1 MPLFKQEKLQKN
13 ESFSAPNSERMSFL
27 GKLENSNHTGT
38 DDDDG
43 EVSSV
48 SIAGRT
54 KPAAESSL
62 QGAFSIE
69 PFNPAKMKWSRWV
82 DRLEMA
88 FQLFEISESRK
99 LALLLHYMGPES
111 YDVVADALAPA
122 KPLSRSFGEIVKL
135 LENHYSPNAPE
146 IKEVFRFMSRKQGD
160 ARPFETAEE
169 FLAALRKLAEGCN
182 FGTYLEKALRN
193 QFVFGLKNKSLQSK
207 LLEIHG
213 LTLAKARE
221 IVSQGSGLKTAVR
234 EVPSPAKI
242 SRSFQEVL
250 EATEEH
256 ISDDQEFLGYTEDS
270 QPYVS
275 PVRVKKDTSSRS
287 NNNRTSEMSVVYASP
302 ITMDIDEDHQQVVNR
317 QPRVLL
323 EDIGQFNSPWEHNHT
338 KRRFLENL
346 NITADNIAQILE
358 SCPASQD
365 VLRKI
370 NDRIPIEKTDK
381 NLLCRTICNA
391 LMGAEVRQ
399 GLTVKLH
406 DKIAL
411 AKAIIEAY
419 PVLRC
424 HDPERPPE
432 SEWFWENNGEEKGGH
447 TGYIQHWVRNTMSKS
462 AKTDTSRKRRAPV
475 HHPGLEVLVQ
485 ELHALLEE
493 PENRDRIFSLMTE
506 TFPLRQEMRFRKKI
520 NVELA
525 AQFPHL
531 LQHGGEMLDHEFN
544 LMFPDRKTIRTFESI
559 IPFCMM
565 LEGNFPAIE
574 CPGILSIL
582 KVMCTLSNTFISNI
596 AKRNDPL
603 GLHPIEDYLSILV
616 RWRQPDQDLDY
627 VLANLEVPPYIFV
640 DNQAFGSGDFHA
652 IIEGTAFN
660 CGDDFC
666 RAFDLVLKAYKVFA
680 YTCDVRAKKVVS
692 FFDISVYNLYK
703 FSRMVTVNS
712 LCDRMK
718 AATATA

>member
-1 MPLFKQEKLQKN
+1 
-13 ESFSAPNSERMSFL
+13 MSFMA
-27 GKLENSNHTGT
+27 KRETSNHTGT
-38 DDDDG
+38 DDDEHDSN
-43 EVSSV
+43 VST
-48 SIAGRT
+48 ARA
-54 KPAAESSL
+54 KPADSS
-62 QGAFSIE
+62 QQSAFSIE
-69 PFNPAKMKWSRWV
+69 PFNPAKMKWARWV

-88 FQLFEISESRK
+88 FQLFEVPESRRV
-99 LALLLHYMGPES
+99 AFLLHYMGPES
-111 YDVVADALAPA
+111 YDIVADALAPA
-122 KPLSRSFGEIVKL
+122 KPLSRTFEEIVKL
-135 LENHYSPNAPE
+135 LENHYSPSVPE
-146 IKEVFRFMSRKQGD
+146 IKAVFRFMSRKQGD
-160 ARPFETAEE
+160 ARPIETAEQ
-169 FLAALRKLAEGCN
+169 FLLALRKLAEACN
-182 FGTYLEKALRN
+182 FGQYLEKALRN
-193 QFVFGLKNKSLQSK
+193 QFVFGLRNKTTQTK
-207 LLEIHG
+207 LLEMHG

-221 IVSQGSGLKTAVR
+221 IVAQGPGFKPASAR
-234 EVPSPAKI
+234 EVPSPVKAA
-242 SRSFQEVL
+242 RSFQEEL

-256 ISDDQEFLGYTEDS
+256 ISDEQEFLGYNEDS
-270 QPYVS
+270 QQYSS
-275 PVRVKKDTSSRS
+275 PAPIKSSNSSR
-287 NNNRTSEMSVVYASP
+287 TKEMSVIYASP
-302 ITMDIDEDHQQVVNR
+302 ITMDVDEDDSKTAR

-323 EDIGQFNSPWEHNHT
+323 QDISQFNSPWEQGPASK
-338 KRRFLENL
+338 KRFVEDL
-346 NITADNIAQILE
+346 NVTPDIIRQILE
-358 SCPASQD
+358 NCPASQD

-370 NDRIPIEKTDK
+370 SDQIPLEKNDK
-381 NLLCRTICNA
+381 NLICRTLCNNM
-391 LMGAEVRQ
+391 MGAEVRQ
-399 GLTVKLH
+399 GMTVKIN
-406 DKIAL
+406 DKIHL

-419 PVLRC
+419 PVLQC
-424 HDPERPPE
+424 NDPDRPPE
-432 SEWFWENNGEEKGGH
+432 SDWFWECNGEDKGAH
-447 TGYIQHWVRNTMSKS
+447 TGYIQHWVRNTMSKACKKDS
-462 AKTDTSRKRRAPV
+462 NRKRRVPV

-520 NVELA
+520 NTELA

-574 CPGILSIL
+574 CTGILSIL

-596 AKRNDPL
+596 TKRNDPL
-603 GLHPIEDYLSILV
+603 GLHPIEDYLACLV

-640 DNQAFGSGDFHA
+640 DSAAFGSGDFHA

-680 YTCDVRAKKVVS
+680 YSCDVRAKKVVS
-692 FFDISVYNLYK
+692 FFDISIYSLYK
-703 FSRMVTVNS
+703 FSRMVTVNA

-718 AATATA
+718 AATAIA